1 MLVLVLGSAVF
12 VAAEY
17 ALITARRARLEER
30 ALSGSR
36 GARAALRLMDE
47 PVRFISSTQLGIT
60 IFAILIGAIGEPL
73 ISDLMEPPLST
84 GVAFLIAF
92 AILTYFSVVL
102 GELVPKAAAL
112 QKAEALAVVLAV
124 PLDFLGAGR
133 ASDRLAAAGVGER
146 VLRLLRV
153 KPAPAGMFAYTRE
166 DIRHSVAAAEDVG
179 ELQEAEE
186 EMLYKVFDFA
196 SKEVSEVMVPRPDV
210 VAISAE
216 MPPEEALRAVVD
228 SPFTRY
234 PGLPRL
240 ARRDPRDPPRARPLR
255 RDPRPRDRRGRARV
269 DRRPAYV
276 VPETKDL
283 AALLADFRREK
294 QHLAIVIDEYGDM
307 EGIVTLEDVLEEI
320 VGEIEDEF
328 DLPDTSIERIDE
340 THIRIDGTYT
350 IDDFNEE
357 FGTELEQE
365 DFTRWPGSSSAS
377 SGARPR
383 SATPWSRRAAPRG
396 PRGRGLADHEARG
409 RVRRRRRDADGRSG
423 QEGPPMMSVAG
434 VTSTRRSPPRW
445 VDRRTWAAPNDGSAL
460 RHRDFALLSALVAET
475 SRCRWRSSRSAGR
488 STRSGRIRS
497 TSA

>member
-1 MLVLVLGSAVF
+1 VSVFLRILVVLLLVLGSAVF

-30 ALSGSR
+30 VLGGSR
-36 GARAALRLMDE
+36 GARASLRLMDE

-73 ISDLMEPPLST
+73 ISDLMEPPLSA
-84 GVAFLIAF
+84 GVSFLIAF

-112 QKAEALAVVLAV
+112 QNAEALAVVLAV
-124 PLDFLGAGR
+124 PLDFLGRVAHPIVWLLQVS
-133 ASDRLAAAGVGER
+133 ANA

-179 ELQEAEE
+179 QLQEAEE

-196 SKEVSEVMVPRPDV
+196 SKEVSAVMVPRPDV
-210 VAISAE
+210 VAISVE

-234 PGLPRL
+234 PVYRGSLDEIL
-240 ARRDPRDPPRARPLR
+240 GILHVRDLFGAIH
-255 RDPRPRDRRGRARV
+255 DRGIASV
-269 DRRPAYV
+269 ELESIVRPAYV

-294 QHLAIVIDEYGDM
+294 QHMAIVIDEYGDM
-307 EGIVTLEDVLEEI
+307 DGIVTLEDVLEEI

-340 THIRIDGTYT
+340 KHIRIDGTYT

-365 DFTRWPGSSSAS
+365 DFHTMAGLVFGELGRAPEVGDAVRSDGLQLSVLEVEGSRIMKLEVEF
-377 SGARPR
+377 GVDDE
-383 SATPWSRRAAPRG
+383 TPTDEPAA
-396 PRGRGLADHEARG
+396 A
-409 RVRRRRRDADGRSG
+409 
-423 QEGPPMMSVAG
+423 
-434 VTSTRRSPPRW
+434 
-445 VDRRTWAAPNDGSAL
+445 
-460 RHRDFALLSALVAET
+460 
-475 SRCRWRSSRSAGR
+475 
-488 STRSGRIRS
+488 
-497 TSA
+497 

>member
-1 MLVLVLGSAVF
+1 VSVFLRILVVLLLVLGSAVF

-73 ISDLMEPPLST
+73 ISDLMEPPLSA
-84 GVAFLIAF
+84 GVSFLIAF

-112 QKAEALAVVLAV
+112 QNAEALAVVLAV
-124 PLDFLGAGR
+124 PLDFLG
-133 ASDRLAAAGVGER
+133 RLAHPIVWLLQVSANA
-146 VLRLLRV
+146 VLRVLRV

-179 ELQEAEE
+179 QLQEAEE

-210 VAISAE
+210 VAISVE

-234 PGLPRL
+234 PVYRGSLDEIL
-240 ARRDPRDPPRARPLR
+240 GILHVRDLFGAIHDLGIASVELESI
-255 RDPRPRDRRGRARV
+255 V
-269 DRRPAYV
+269 RPAYV

-294 QHLAIVIDEYGDM
+294 QHMAIVIDEYGDM
-307 EGIVTLEDVLEEI
+307 DGIVTLEDVLEEI
-320 VGEIEDEF
+320 VGDIEDEF

-340 THIRIDGTYT
+340 KHIRIDGTYT

-365 DFTRWPGSSSAS
+365 DFHTMAGLVFGELGRAPEVGDAVRSDGLQISVLEVEGSRIMKLEVEF
-377 SGARPR
+377 GVDDE
-383 SATPWSRRAAPRG
+383 TPTDEPAA
-396 PRGRGLADHEARG
+396 A
-409 RVRRRRRDADGRSG
+409 
-423 QEGPPMMSVAG
+423 
-434 VTSTRRSPPRW
+434 
-445 VDRRTWAAPNDGSAL
+445 
-460 RHRDFALLSALVAET
+460 
-475 SRCRWRSSRSAGR
+475 
-488 STRSGRIRS
+488 
-497 TSA
+497 